1 MAVGASRIY
10 HVNSNCTDLARSA
23 DFYEGLGLRRA
34 LRTTPSTPQPGAA
47 LGLDQVAWDAWMMSS
62 DDGTDGLVLDLLRW
76 TTPPP
81 TGAPPP
87 TAARPGLDRL
97 CLTTPALDAVL
108 GAAVDRGGSVR
119 GGPLV
124 VEPGR
129 PRTAMVLDPDGIAV
143 ELVEGE
149 HTSIAHVVVNVTDL
163 ERSVAYYRDVMG
175 LRPVDAARAV
185 EPPAALHGL
194 GADGAARTASL
205 ADGGSAAQVRLVQW
219 LDPPAAAGARRAA
232 NQVGLFRMA
241 WSTDDCRRDEAVV
254 RAAGCAPFA
263 PTSPLS
269 VGDDLPLLRVLFWP
283 GPNGECLE
291 LIEVIDDDQTDH
303 GREDW

>member
-23 DFYEGLGLRRA
+23 DFYEGLGLRRV

-108 GAAVDRGGSVR
+108 GAAVDRGG
-119 GGPLV
+119 
-124 VEPGR
+124 
-129 PRTAMVLDPDGIAV
+129 
-143 ELVEGE
+143 
-149 HTSIAHVVVNVTDL
+149 
-163 ERSVAYYRDVMG
+163 
-175 LRPVDAARAV
+175 
-185 EPPAALHGL
+185 
-194 GADGAARTASL
+194 
-205 ADGGSAAQVRLVQW
+205 
-219 LDPPAAAGARRAA
+219 
-232 NQVGLFRMA
+232 LFRMA
-241 WSTDDCRRDEAVV
+241 CSTDDCRRDEAVL

-283 GPNGECLE
+283 GPDGECLE